1 MEPED
6 MALNFHE
13 MPMDLF
19 LSQTMQI
26 TSLHIIREVVA
37 LRVTKENTRR
47 RRIAPLILNLGTCG
61 GMWSAWRPGRFVP
74 EERAPSTHWVGGWL
88 GLTVGLDV
96 WEKR

>member
-47 RRIAPLILNLGTCG
+47 RRI
-61 GMWSAWRPGRFVP
+61 
-74 EERAPSTHWVGGWL
+74 
-88 GLTVGLDV
+88 
-96 WEKR
+96 